1 MKRIRNIIDRPW
13 DKKETLRE
21 YILGSYYGGKRFSF
35 IWNKVQK
42 RYPNYF
48 KNEAELIKWI
58 EDNRPKSEFRSNHFS
73 DSY

>member
-1 MKRIRNIIDRPW
+1 MRRIKNIIDRPW
-13 DKKETLRE
+13 DKKGSLRE
-21 YILGSYYGGKRFSF
+21 YILESYYGGKRLSF

-58 EDNRPKSEFRSNHFS
+58 EDNSPKSEFRGDHPPNSH
-73 DSY
+73 